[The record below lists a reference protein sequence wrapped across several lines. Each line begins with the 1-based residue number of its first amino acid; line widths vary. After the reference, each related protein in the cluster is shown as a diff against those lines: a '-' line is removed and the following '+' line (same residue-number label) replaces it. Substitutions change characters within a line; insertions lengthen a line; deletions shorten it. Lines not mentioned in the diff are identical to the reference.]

1 MMQRNMIK
9 ERWHHHRNLAP
20 AGAIGL
26 ITALLAVYPA
36 PLLPL
41 ARAYQALCEQYPV
54 LTLLT
59 FHAPPTPLVLLFS
72 LVGLGIVV
80 GIGAGVVALRQ
91 THRFNQHLR
100 RSATAIPPRLGRLA
114 AELGIADR
122 ITYLGWAQPAACCY
136 GFTRPDIA
144 VTAGLVTQLD
154 DEELIAV
161 LAHERQH
168 LRRRD
173 PLRYLALYALSAAG
187 FMFPVAAALRR
198 RRETHIELAADR
210 AALAVAPR
218 GALAGALLVALKAPR
233 IPVPGAAGLTA
244 TEARIAHLS
253 GRAIMPDIP
262 ARLVVASLGLAVAIM
277 GAVTH
282 LTVSATSAARA
293 VEAICE
299 FCTHI
304 V

>member
-1 MMQRNMIK
+1 MMQRDTLK
-9 ERWHHHRNLAP
+9 RSWHRHRNVAP

-26 ITALLAVYPA
+26 IVALLAVYPA

-41 ARAYQALCEQYPV
+41 ARAYQTVCEQYPI

-59 FHAPPTPLVLLFS
+59 LHAPPTPLVLLFS
-72 LVGLGIVV
+72 LVSLGIVV
-80 GIGAGVVALRQ
+80 GIGAGVVALWQ

-100 RSATAIPPRLGRLA
+100 RSAAAAPPRLVRLA
-114 AELGIADR
+114 TGLGIADR
-122 ITYLGWAQPAACCY
+122 ITHLGWTQPAACCY

-173 PLRYLALYALSAAG
+173 PLRYLVLHALSTAT

-198 RRETHIELAADR
+198 RRETRIELAADR

-218 GALAGALLVALKAPR
+218 GALAGALLVALKSPR

-244 TEARIAHLS
+244 TEARIAQLG
-253 GRAIMPDIP
+253 GRAVMPDIP
-262 ARLVVASLGLAVAIM
+262 ARLVVASLGLAVAIVA
-277 GAVTH
+277 AVAH
-282 LTVSATSAARA
+282 LTLSASSTRA
-293 VEAICE
+293 LDMICE
-299 FCTHI
+299 FCAHT
-304 V
+304 